1 MNFIVDKEQLLK
13 SVIIADSVVS
23 SKNVNTLLN
32 HCLFTV
38 SKNSL
43 QLSGTDNEIAIKN
56 NIDVISND
64 SFSFT
69 LNGKKIIQILKE
81 FPKGEIIVDCDDSF
95 SVTIKSKSSDLKGI
109 YKIIGTGKE
118 DYPEIPS
125 ISEKDAFICDQQEVK
140 EMIRKVSYAAALD
153 SIKPVFFGI
162 YFISEGNGVFS
173 MVASDSRRL
182 SISSRKNMGNI
193 EIKEGIII
201 PLKTIHELSKV
212 LSVGTMNFQ
221 IKGAQCF
228 FRVGNTEIITRL
240 VDGQF
245 PNFRQVIPKDQSV
258 QIYVKKSKLIETIRR
273 VMVFSKEPSYKII
286 ITCLKDRLTLE
297 AKVPEIGEAL
307 ETLDVESN
315 GNEKI
320 VIGINSQYMI
330 DSLKEIDSENIIMGV
345 NGSMNP
351 VTIRPENDEMSI
363 AVIMPIQIKA
373 GDSD

>member
-13 SVIIADSVVS
+13 AIIIADSVVS

-32 HCLFTV
+32 HCLFSV
-38 SKNSL
+38 SNNSL
-43 QLSGTDNEIAIKN
+43 QISGTDNEIAIKN

-95 SVTIKSKSSDLKGI
+95 SVTIKSKSSELKGI
-109 YKIIGTGKE
+109 YKIIGTGRE

-125 ISEKDAFICDQQEVK
+125 ITEKSAFICDQQEVK
-140 EMIRKVSYAAALD
+140 DMIRKVSYAAATD

-162 YFISEGNGVFS
+162 YLISESNGIFS

-182 SISSRKNMGNI
+182 SISSRKNMDNI
-193 EIKEGIII
+193 EIKDGIII
-201 PLKTIHELSKV
+201 PLKTIHELSKI
-212 LSVGTMNFQ
+212 LSVGSMCFQ
-221 IKGAQCF
+221 MKGAQCF

-258 QIYVKKSKLIETIRR
+258 QIYVKTSKLIETIRR
-273 VMVFSKEPSYKII
+273 VMVFSKEPTYKII
-286 ITCLKDRLTLE
+286 MTCSKDRLTLE
-297 AKVPEIGEAL
+297 AKVPEMGEAS
-307 ETLDVESN
+307 ETLDIESN

-330 DSLKEIDSENIIMGV
+330 DSLKEIDSETIVMGI

-351 VTIRPENDEMSI
+351 VTIRPENDDMSI
-363 AVIMPIQIKA
+363 AVIMPIQIKT
-373 GDSD
+373 GDSE